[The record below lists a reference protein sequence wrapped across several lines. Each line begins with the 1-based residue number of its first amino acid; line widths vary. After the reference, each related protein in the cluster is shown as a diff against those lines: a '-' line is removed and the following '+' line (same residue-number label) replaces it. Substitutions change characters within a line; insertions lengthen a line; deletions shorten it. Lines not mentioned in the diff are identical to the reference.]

1 MSKFLA
7 ENNSESTLLLFNKR
21 IFYNNLVDNPQ
32 NNVEDFIAEKFMYG
46 RVNRRFVPIYVPGD
60 SKFRLKSFN
69 PVIAQE
75 RNMRALNFVVDAFEA
90 MARQFDKC
98 ASIGQIKTTDPYL
111 SRLKV
116 YKAYQDPKIIYQNH
130 LNQVT
135 QRLKR
140 ANKRSKKKIEDFE
153 QFEDLLIRNTK
164 ASGLNVP
171 FTFPAF
177 LKSRRCP
184 MNVSGLVIEIA
195 DLDASND
202 HEKAKQFV
210 QSKNWQFFVNA
221 ARTYGFMIDKNVPW
235 RLIADIGVSPVV
247 SPMIEYAAVY
257 GADTTDKILFRY
269 FAPSYVN
276 YYSSFQSRL
285 LNIYNT
291 VKTRNIQYTIECG
304 GKTVSKVKKPRDYR
318 DLSTLQSLY
327 SEAYFLELY
336 CSIRMLEEESNI
348 AENDQKLTI
357 NDVIKMVDFSNKYKA
372 IAQFERYL
380 NKPFDYQGSLSYYSR
395 RAQAKILE

>member
-1 MSKFLA
+1 
-7 ENNSESTLLLFNKR
+7 
-21 IFYNNLVDNPQ
+21 
-32 NNVEDFIAEKFMYG
+32 
-46 RVNRRFVPIYVPGD
+46 
-60 SKFRLKSFN
+60 
-69 PVIAQE
+69 
-75 RNMRALNFVVDAFEA
+75 
-90 MARQFDKC
+90 
-98 ASIGQIKTTDPYL
+98 
-111 SRLKV
+111 
-116 YKAYQDPKIIYQNH
+116 
-130 LNQVT
+130 
-135 QRLKR
+135 
-140 ANKRSKKKIEDFE
+140 
-153 QFEDLLIRNTK
+153 
-164 ASGLNVP
+164 
-171 FTFPAF
+171 
-177 LKSRRCP
+177 